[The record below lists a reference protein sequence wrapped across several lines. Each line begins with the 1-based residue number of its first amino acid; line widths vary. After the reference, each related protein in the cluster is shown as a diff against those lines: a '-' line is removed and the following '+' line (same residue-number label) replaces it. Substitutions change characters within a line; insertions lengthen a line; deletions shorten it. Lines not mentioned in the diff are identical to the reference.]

1 MRAKKRGPGAVV
13 MMFFFFSFYFV
24 STTEARIDGR
34 GIFVSSHEKTV
45 PMQEKH

>member
-1 MRAKKRGPGAVV
+1 

-24 STTEARIDGR
+24 STTEARIDGW

-45 PMQEKH
+45 PDARETLKYGVSPFS